1 MPVDSDNST
10 EELKDKLLYELSEKQ
25 KQKTGRTIFCSGNDK
40 NTYISIKENQITLS
54 VKGNK
59 LMIDKDSIQLKT
71 QNVDIQ
77 PLFQNVT
84 FGTAYT
90 INPQLVVPIPSSV
103 VTPLPQTMFANP
115 FQILN
120 SLQKR

>member
-1 MPVDSDNST
+1 MSEST
-10 EELKDKLLYELSEKQ
+10 EQLKDAFLYELSQKQ
-25 KQKTGRTIFCSGNDK
+25 KQKSGRTFFCSGN
-40 NTYISIKENQITLS
+40 NNSAYINIKENSITLN
-54 VKGNK
+54 VQGNK
-59 LMIDKDSIQLKT
+59 IIIDKDSIQLKT

-90 INPQLVVPIPSSV
+90 INPQLVVPIPSSI

-120 SLQKR
+120 SLIKR